1 MYRAIRDV
9 ATIHCVDTAR
19 THIWRSSLRDV
30 KEQIDRYG
38 NSFKK
43 YTISQTKRIAPLV
56 SRTPFSVTVLLLCH
70 LHLSFPLLSLGATSR
85 KEKEKKNGRAKKEVI
100 QTKKLTSAAG
110 FEPTRAEHN
119 GLAVHLL
126 NHSDKQTSF
135 SWSYLG
141 IWTRVQC

>member
-43 YTISQTKRIAPLV
+43 YTISQTKRIAPISISHSVLRYRSASLSSPSLFSFAL
-56 SRTPFSVTVLLLCH
+56 SRCN
-70 LHLSFPLLSLGATSR
+70 
-85 KEKEKKNGRAKKEVI
+85 KQEEKKKEKKSRKGRKEVI

-126 NHSDKQTSF
+126 NHSDKQTKSK
-135 SWSYLG
+135 L
-141 IWTRVQC
+141 R

>member
-30 KEQIDRYG
+30 KEQIDRHG

-43 YTISQTKRIAPLV
+43 YTISQTKRIAPI
-56 SRTPFSVTVLLLCH
+56 SISHSVLRYRSAYLSS
-70 LHLSFPLLSLGATSR
+70 HLSFPLLSLGATSR
-85 KEKEKKNGRAKKEVI
+85 KEKEKKSGRAKKEVI

-126 NHSDKQTSF
+126 NHSDKQTKSK
-135 SWSYLG
+135 L
-141 IWTRVQC
+141 R